1 MQTAH
6 NFRLYDGTIRAEI
19 GEALRTLLVPTEPTP
34 KRLLDLLDALD
45 QPTRGGTGGNGIASE
60 PPPLGDPGTSRVED
74 TSRVEEMT
82 GGWVV
87 RGADGQALVY
97 LHCRVNESEALQANV
112 LTEDEAYQIAVN
124 VAKLHSRRRDARRR
138 SCAKLGGTS

>member
-6 NFRLYDGTIRAEI
+6 HFRLCDGIRAEI
-19 GEALRTLLVPTEPTP
+19 GEALRILLAPTEPTP
-34 KRLLDLLDALD
+34 KSLLDLLDALD
-45 QPTRGGTGGNGIASE
+45 QPKGGDTRNGIISE
-60 PPPLGDPGTSRVED
+60 PPPLGDPG

-97 LHCRVNESEALQANV
+97 LYCRVNESEALQANV

-124 VAKLHSRRRDARRR
+124 VAKLRQARRDLL
-138 SCAKLGGTS
+138 SGP

>member
-6 NFRLYDGTIRAEI
+6 HFGLYDRIIRANI

-45 QPTRGGTGGNGIASE
+45 QPKGGDISRKGIISE
-60 PPPLGDPGTSRVED
+60 PPPLADLGTD
-74 TSRVEEMT
+74 RVEEIT

-87 RGADGQALVY
+87 RDANGQALVY
-97 LHCRVNESEALQANV
+97 LYCRSEALQANV
-112 LTEDEAYQIAVN
+112 LTEEEAYEIAVN
-124 VAKLHSRRRDARRR
+124 VAKLHSRQP
-138 SCAKLGGTS
+138 